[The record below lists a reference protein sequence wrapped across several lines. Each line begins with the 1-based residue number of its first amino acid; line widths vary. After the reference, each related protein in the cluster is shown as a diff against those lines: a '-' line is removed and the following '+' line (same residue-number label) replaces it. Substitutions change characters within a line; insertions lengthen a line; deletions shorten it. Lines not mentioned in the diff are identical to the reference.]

1 MEAMLAK
8 VELAMADT
16 RERVDLIEQGMEK
29 GLVDLREH
37 IQDLREGMLASQ
49 VQPVSH
55 NEFMSFQ
62 DKVMTMFASIKSR
75 VEALVARMEARD
87 QEAPRV
93 EVPKPHTF
101 SGKRDAKELD
111 NFCGTWSATLRK
123 NIKRLKHTSSIRE
136 YVKEF
141 SMLMLE
147 IPNMS
152 EEKLLFN
159 FMDNLQ
165 SWVEQELRRCGVQDL
180 ATTMAV
186 VKSLVEYKMGDSS
199 KPKPQSKGNHA
210 KGGENKGSRG
220 YTPKEG
226 SSKTSSGKDGKCK
239 DKQKELKPKTNYFLC
254 DGPHWAQDCPK
265 RKALNAM
272 IEEKEKEKEGDAH
285 MGSLQLLN
293 ALKAKPVPKTPQS
306 KRSMYVEALDE
317 AKRLELQASK
327 EGGWLKAV
335 NSTAKPSH
343 EVARGVTMH
352 IRSWE
357 GKIDFIVAP
366 MDDFKMVLG
375 IDFLQKVKVVPLPFL
390 RSMAILE
397 KEKPCMV
404 PTVIKGSPKTPMLS
418 AIQVKKG
425 LNRKEV
431 TYLATLKEERDDGS
445 GEPIPKEI
453 EGVLDKFMEVMPPEL
468 PKRLPSRRDE
478 DHKIGLE

>member
-1 MEAMLAK
+1 MPLSK
-8 VELAMADT
+8 
-16 RERVDLIEQGMEK
+16 Q
-29 GLVDLREH
+29 
-37 IQDLREGMLASQ
+37 
-49 VQPVSH
+49 
-55 NEFMSFQ
+55 
-62 DKVMTMFASIKSR
+62 SIKRQFYPEDVSYL
-75 VEALVARMEARD
+75 A
-87 QEAPRV
+87 
-93 EVPKPHTF
+93 
-101 SGKRDAKELD
+101 
-111 NFCGTWSATLRK
+111 RK

-306 KRSMYVEALDE
+306 KRSMYVEALVNGKATKALVDTGVTHNFVSEDE
-317 AKRLELQASK
+317 TKRLELQAS
-327 EGGWLKAV
+327 EEEGWLKAI
-335 NSTAKPSH
+335 NSTIKPSH
-343 EVARGVTMH
+343 GVALGVAMH
-352 IRSWE
+352 I
-357 GKIDFIVAP
+357 
-366 MDDFKMVLG
+366 
-375 IDFLQKVKVVPLPFL
+375 
-390 RSMAILE
+390 
-397 KEKPCMV
+397 
-404 PTVIKGSPKTPMLS
+404 GS
-418 AIQVKKG
+418 
-425 LNRKEV
+425 
-431 TYLATLKEERDDGS
+431 
-445 GEPIPKEI
+445 
-453 EGVLDKFMEVMPPEL
+453 
-468 PKRLPSRRDE
+468 
-478 DHKIGLE
+478 